1 MTRTEARRLFPERF
15 RKAMQQKGI
24 KQVELGRLLGVRGT
38 TVSEWSRGI
47 RFPSMGQA
55 PGLVEHL
62 ETDSL
67 TFLIAAGHTVAC
79 EVCGREVTQ
88 TKRTRLPRYC
98 SRLCKS
104 TSHSRAERAGRAHEG
119 VIAKQRLPT
128 SSALPL
134 PLHRDQP
141 EGGMNV
147 WMGLVLLAC
156 ILASLCAVPGLWPVG
171 LVSIALS
178 LVAAVGVVVEYRRAT
193 R

>member
-15 RKAMQQKGI
+15 RKAMQQKGM

-119 VIAKQRLPT
+119 VIAKHRL
-128 SSALPL
+128 AVIQQAVNDFC
-134 PLHRDQP
+134 RDCTAG
-141 EGGMNV
+141 ESVCRDN
-147 WMGLVLLAC
+147 AC
-156 ILASLCAVPGLWPVG
+156 RLRAHSPYPF
-171 LVSIALS
+171 IAINRR
-178 LVAAVGVVVEYRRAT
+178 VA
-193 R
+193 